1 MGAGASEMEV
11 TGRMRARWDRRHL
24 AGALAWL
31 LLAGLLAGY
40 AAIPQQEARAQ
51 KPSRDDVQAAYLYNF
66 GKFVRWPEN
75 AGHGPIQVC
84 VAGEDSFGQ
93 TIGRLTAGEQ
103 IEGRALQVRNVERP
117 EAEAGCAILF
127 VGAVERGREDSFLA
141 AAAGK
146 PILTVGDGP
155 DFLARGGMIQFLLV
169 EDHVRFSVNLD
180 AANRNG
186 VGLSSEL
193 LKVAMSV
200 TGKPQSGGA
209 Q

>member
-1 MGAGASEMEV
+1 MAVRSQKRTRG
-11 TGRMRARWDRRHL
+11 GRLRSRA
-24 AGALAWL
+24 AWL
-31 LLAGLLAGY
+31 ACWLAAGLAAAGG
-40 AAIPQQEARAQ
+40 IWSREAEAQ
-51 KPSRDDVQAAYLYNF
+51 KPSRDDVQAAYVYNF

-103 IEGRALQVRNVERP
+103 IDGRALQVRSLDRP
-117 EAEAGCAILF
+117 EAEVGCAILF
-127 VGAVERGREDSFLA
+127 VGTSEHGREDSFLA

-155 DFLARGGMIQFLLV
+155 DFLTRGGMIQFFQV

-193 LKVAMSV
+193 LKVAVSV
-200 TGKPQSGGA
+200 KGKPQGGGA
-209 Q
+209 R